1 MLHVVYRALPLLKE
15 IGKEYDQDD
24 LGKFG
29 RLQAGRSQMQP
40 AVSVVAA
47 IGK

>member
-15 IGKEYDQDD
+15 IGKEQDQDD

-29 RLQAGRSQMQP
+29 RLQAGSSQMQP
-40 AVSVVAA
+40 AASVVAA
-47 IGK
+47 VCK